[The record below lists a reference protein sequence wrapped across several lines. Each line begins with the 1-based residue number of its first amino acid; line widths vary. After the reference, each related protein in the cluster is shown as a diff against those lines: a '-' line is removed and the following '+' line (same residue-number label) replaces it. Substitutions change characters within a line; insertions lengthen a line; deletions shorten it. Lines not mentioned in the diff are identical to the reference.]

1 MTDAQGKTD
10 AQGRTAGQGKT
21 DAHGM
26 YGMPEEIDVRA
37 DGPLRIITLN
47 RPDALNAVNDPLH
60 TGLARLWPRLGEDR
74 DARAAVLTGAGKA
87 FSAGGDFTY
96 LDELRRDA
104 DLRARTIAHG
114 RDLVLGMARC
124 RVPVIAAVNGPA
136 VGLGC
141 SLVALSDIVYLADS
155 AYLADPHVQVGLVA
169 ADGGPLTWPLHTSLL
184 LAKEYA
190 LTGARIPA
198 ERAVAMGLANH
209 VVADPLAEATACAK
223 RIAGLPRQ
231 AVESTKRV
239 LNMHLE
245 RAVLAT
251 LDYATTAEE
260 QSFRTEDFRATIAR
274 LTGGDT

>member
-1 MTDAQGKTD
+1 MTD
-10 AQGRTAGQGKT
+10 GQ
-21 DAHGM
+21 HM
-26 YGMPEEIDVRA
+26 YGMPAEIEVRA

-60 TGLARLWPRLGEDR
+60 TGLARLWPRLADDR

-87 FSAGGDFTY
+87 FSAGGDFGY
-96 LDELRRDA
+96 LDEIRQDP

-114 RDLVLGMARC
+114 RDLVLGMVRC
-124 RVPVIAAVNGPA
+124 RVPVVAAVNGPA

-141 SLVALSDIVYLADS
+141 SLVALSDIVYMAES

-198 ERAVAMGLANH
+198 GKAVALGLANH
-209 VVADPLAEATACAK
+209 VVADPLAEATSCAK

-231 AVESTKRV
+231 AAESTKRI
-239 LNMHLE
+239 LNLHLE

-260 QSFRTEDFRATIAR
+260 QSFQTDDFQDTLAR
-274 LTGGDT
+274 LTNREK